1 MSGNI
6 QITGKSSYLKFR
18 ENLMGS
24 TALVAVVAVGI
35 AVGASQINPAQAADI
50 SAALEAAGADTSGT
64 TLDTFIIDATND
76 GEPTSSALTF
86 GTGTSGL
93 TVSSD
98 GLDASNNADTGQIT
112 SITTADNTGTN
123 TLTLNDA
130 TNGDYLTLVISDSIL

>member
-1 MSGNI
+1 
-6 QITGKSSYLKFR
+6 
-18 ENLMGS
+18 
-24 TALVAVVAVGI
+24 
-35 AVGASQINPAQAADI
+35 
-50 SAALEAAGADTSGT
+50 
-64 TLDTFIIDATND
+64 
-76 GEPTSSALTF
+76 LTF